1 MRQRLALRRI
11 LLQRLFRLQTTR
23 PFTSNT
29 TPLASRGR
37 PQLPFLSIP
46 VASSRYPRVRYF
58 TTEKKRWLR
67 YEGRLFLRYNVSIWG
82 AALCALAIV
91 FLLNQ
96 EALEKEHPT
105 PHEWSLLTRVG
116 VRGAKHAAKDS
127 QGHDVD
133 WVEVL
138 VSCREMLK
146 RLEDPA
152 GDGAGIRELL
162 DEPLSIE
169 GVGAAGKDL
178 SAKSENWRR
187 GYYELLMLL
196 AQASEQLDGW
206 VRDKKSKYVFPP
218 EVVIGPSNPRPRPIP
233 PGAQSAPVEEDCEP
247 ACEPADN
254 HYLRILT
261 TRGFTDRQK
270 MDAALRYASFL
281 DYKNLPDAAERMYQW
296 ALSLATEEGTAPSGS
311 PPQVDPRT
319 YTLVNDKLSP
329 PPSENLL
336 TVLTS
341 IALHKA
347 RAGDVSA
354 ALPIFVSVLR
364 ARRALPQTPPADQE
378 RPSDARPATL
388 WQRVWD
394 LARPPRY
401 PRQRLDVVERL
412 PRHTVCQGMESRLNG
427 TRPPIDPGI
436 SRVALGLD
444 AGGAVLTLIAQGEFS
459 TPRSTVP
466 APPSWPPPPAE
477 LSPVCL
483 HVFNPVHR
491 RRILLRR
498 PRDGRGAVRTAR
510 EGPSRWDGADAVDL
524 AEEQL
529 RAIGPSGGDGE
540 ARRTCRECLSTGLQ
554 NWSTM
559 VARLAREE
567 EEEKKA
573 KAKAG
578 PVKSAFG
585 FWSEAKTAADDGDE
599 GRWVAEEKV
608 VKERVRR
615 TRELL
620 VQAERPASG
629 LASLLQV

>member
-29 TPLASRGR
+29 PLTPRGR

-46 VASSRYPRVRYF
+46 VTSPRPRVRYF

-67 YEGRLFLRYNVSIWG
+67 YEARLFLRYNVSIWG
-82 AALCALAIV
+82 GALCILGIV

-105 PHEWSLLTRVG
+105 PHEWSLLTRIG
-116 VRGAKHAAKDS
+116 VRGAKNAAKDS
-127 QGHDVD
+127 QDHDVN

-138 VSCREMLK
+138 VTSREMLK
-146 RLEDPA
+146 RLEDPNI
-152 GDGAGIRELL
+152 DGAGLRDLL
-162 DEPLSIE
+162 DEPLSID
-169 GVGAAGKDL
+169 GVGNAGKDL

-187 GYYELLMLL
+187 GYYEVLMLL

-206 VRDKKSKYVFPP
+206 VKDKKRNLVFPP
-218 EVVIGPSNPRPRPIP
+218 EVVLGPSNPRPKPIP
-233 PGAQSAPVEEDCEP
+233 PGAASAPNEEDCEL
-247 ACEPADN
+247 AYEPAEN

-261 TRGFTDRQK
+261 TKGFTSRQK

-281 DYKNLPDAAERMYQW
+281 DYKQLPDAAERMYQW
-296 ALSLATEEGTAPSGS
+296 ALSLATEGAPPGS

-319 YTLVNDKLSP
+319 YALVNDKLS

-347 RAGDVSA
+347 RTGDVNA
-354 ALPIFVSVLR
+354 ALPIFISVLR
-364 ARRALPQTPPADQE
+364 ARRALPQTPPPGQE
-378 RPSDARPATL
+378 RPAEPPTTL
-388 WQRVWD
+388 WQRIWA
-394 LARPPRY
+394 LAQPPVY
-401 PRQRLDVVERL
+401 
-412 PRHTVCQGMESRLNG
+412 
-427 TRPPIDPGI
+427 
-436 SRVALGLD
+436 
-444 AGGAVLTLIAQGEFS
+444 
-459 TPRSTVP
+459 
-466 APPSWPPPPAE
+466 PPPPNDGFRPTWRHPRE
-477 LSPVCL
+477 LCEEAGL
-483 HVFNPVHR
+483 NLYIGE
-491 RRILLRR
+491 ILYAAK
-498 PRDGRGAVRTAR
+498 DGGKTNR
-510 EGPSRWDGADAVDL
+510 EEGLAWTRDAVDL

-529 RAIGPSGGDGE
+529 HAIGPSGGDGD
-540 ARRTCRECLSTGLQ
+540 ARHTCRECLSTGLQ

-567 EEEKKA
+567 EEEA
-573 KAKAG
+573 KRAKTKAG
-578 PVKSAFG
+578 PARSAFG
-585 FWSEAKTAADDGDE
+585 FWSQAKTTADDAAGE
-599 GRWVAEEKV
+599 GRWAAEEKV

-620 VQAERPASG
+620 VQVEPPAAG
-629 LASLLQV
+629 LASLLKA

>member
-394 LARPPRY
+394 LARPPTY
-401 PRQRLDVVERL
+401 PPPPDD
-412 PRHTVCQGMESRLNG
+412 GSR
-427 TRPPIDPGI
+427 
-436 SRVALGLD
+436 
-444 AGGAVLTLIAQGEFS
+444 
-459 TPRSTVP
+459 
-466 APPSWPPPPAE
+466 PPSWRHPRE
-477 LSPVCL
+477 LCEEAGL
-483 HVFNPVHR
+483 NLYIGE
-491 RRILLRR
+491 ILYAAK
-498 PRDGRGAVRTAR
+498 DGGRSANR
-510 EGPSRWDGADAVDL
+510 EEGLAWTRDAVDL